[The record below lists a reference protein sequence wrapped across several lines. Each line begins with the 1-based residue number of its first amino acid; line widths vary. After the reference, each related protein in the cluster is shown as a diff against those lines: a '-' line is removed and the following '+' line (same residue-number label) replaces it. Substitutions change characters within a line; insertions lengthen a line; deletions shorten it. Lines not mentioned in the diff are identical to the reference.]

1 MAEHRPNWM
10 SGSIVLCTR
19 LACAGPPLTNVA
31 NCKTPDVALKTLQ
44 QDAAARPECYSV
56 GLGKSACSAVSRS
69 QRTLLSYQPEKIAPS
84 FSLMALTTVH
94 VTRAYSFDPQ
104 ALRGPCRQQ
113 LAISRISVKAALIVK
128 MYNRIGPHISRNDHR
143 QPDVYSTIGPA
154 AVSELCCVCLL
165 PYATSNT
172 PCTPPFDPPP
182 LLRQHHRVLHH
193 FFL

>member
-1 MAEHRPNWM
+1 M

-56 GLGKSACSAVSRS
+56 GLGNSACSAVSRS

-154 AVSELCCVCLL
+154 AVSELCRVCA
-165 PYATSNT
+165 YYRM
-172 PCTPPFDPPP
+172 PPP
-182 LLRQHHRVLHH
+182 ILLAPRLSTRPLSFDSIIGFCIISSFKKVWPL
-193 FFL
+193 